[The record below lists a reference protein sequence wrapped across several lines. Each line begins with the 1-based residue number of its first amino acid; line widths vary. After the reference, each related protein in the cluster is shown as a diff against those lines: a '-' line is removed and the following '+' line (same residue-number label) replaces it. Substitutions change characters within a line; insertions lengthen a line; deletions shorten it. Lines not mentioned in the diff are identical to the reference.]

1 MAYRVDEEQGSHY
14 SAPNQWQQLQ
24 DIISELDPNRIGDEA
39 ALIKVAKRAE
49 ELGLGTYDQ
58 LRGKEGLWQNPRMP
72 WSNVGYGPME
82 RAVGER
88 KLAADEAALET
99 QERADARYVSALSP
113 AQQAEYALQQAQTAA
128 LPIGERGPVSGGQ
141 RYIEDLQAQQTA
153 QARRSPGLA
162 QEGMV
167 GADDPFFLQKMAEA
181 EGRESQAER
190 LYREVRQ
197 GKYGKGSSIPR
208 HLRERL
214 LELAPEYRAAMAA
227 LDESP
232 EAQRKAAAEGRL
244 DTLLEEGERI
254 TKYDEETGREL
265 TMAADSWIKYET
277 QQEFNKARTAA
288 VENFNADLSGGIKG
302 SDLVYAQLAVVLGSV
317 GTGLAGGKNPALE
330 AFNRLIDRDVERQ
343 YKEQEAR
350 LKNMDL
356 TNEQTQ
362 NMLSLARADR
372 QNEIAGQLK
381 VIAQTTTDLGQKAR
395 IEEVSKQLELNS
407 ISAQR
412 QTYDN
417 TAQLRA
423 KQFEAE
429 LLGLTGKAA
438 PKSSAELQKAKRD
451 TDKMRYA
458 VRELKNSFKEMSKEA
473 SFGDKLMGYFGKETG
488 FMRDVIRATHL
499 MPKEVATY
507 LNKRTNTLAQVVKAL
522 QGSRPSDFDWRKL
535 EVLFPGVLDSEELA
549 MADFEAVEAMVDA
562 NARALMGDEAAAAQI
577 DALSAALAETYGAQ
591 FARFTVDDKG
601 RVTENKVMSPKERAA
616 FYSEVEAAGAGGKD
630 FSSLVK
636 QHISKGAGTAPSAL
650 SEGELLQSLGSQRYN
665 P

>member
-14 SAPNQWQQLQ
+14 SAPSQWQQLQ

-49 ELGLGTYDQ
+49 EQGLGTYDQ
-58 LRGKEGLWQNPRMP
+58 LRDQSWFGKEGLWQNPRIP

-82 RAVGER
+82 RAIGER

-99 QERADARYVSALSP
+99 QERADASYLSALTP

-128 LPIGERGPVSGGQ
+128 LPMGERGPVSGGQ
-141 RYIEDLQAQQTA
+141 RYVEDLKAQQTA
-153 QARRSPGLA
+153 QALRSPGLA
-162 QEGMV
+162 QEGMAV
-167 GADDPFFLQKMAEA
+167 ADDPFYLQKLAEA
-181 EGRESQAER
+181 EGRESEAER
-190 LYREVRQ
+190 LIREVRQ
-197 GKYGKGSSIPR
+197 AKYGKGSGIPR
-208 HLRERL
+208 PLRERL
-214 LELAPEYRAAMAA
+214 LELSPEFDAEIAA

-232 EAQRKAAAEGRL
+232 EAQRKAAAEGKL
-244 DTLLEEGERI
+244 DTLLKEGERI

-277 QQEFNKARTAA
+277 QQEFNKARTDA

-362 NMLSLARADR
+362 NMLSMAKSDR
-372 QNEIAGQLK
+372 QNEIAGQLN
-381 VIAQTTTDLGQKAR
+381 VIAQSTTDLAQKAR
-395 IEEVSKQLELNS
+395 IKEVSKQLELN
-407 ISAQR
+407 ALLGQK

-417 TAQLRA
+417 TAQLIS
-423 KQFEAE
+423 KKFEAE
-429 LLGLTGKAA
+429 LRGLVGKGA
-438 PKSSAELQKAKRD
+438 PKTSAELKKAKRE

-458 VRELKNSFKEMSKEA
+458 VGELKNSFKLMAKTA

-488 FMRDVIRATHL
+488 FFRDVIRATGA

-535 EVLFPGVLDSEELA
+535 EVLFPGVLDTEELA
-549 MADFEAVEAMVDA
+549 MADFEAVEAMVEA
-562 NARALMGDEAAAAQI
+562 NARAEMGDEVAAAELEELNA
-577 DALSAALAETYGAQ
+577 ALYDTYAALADKADWKMTPGQRADFFAQ
-591 FARFTVDDKG
+591 
-601 RVTENKVMSPKERAA
+601 
-616 FYSEVEAAGAGGKD
+616 VEAAGSGGKD